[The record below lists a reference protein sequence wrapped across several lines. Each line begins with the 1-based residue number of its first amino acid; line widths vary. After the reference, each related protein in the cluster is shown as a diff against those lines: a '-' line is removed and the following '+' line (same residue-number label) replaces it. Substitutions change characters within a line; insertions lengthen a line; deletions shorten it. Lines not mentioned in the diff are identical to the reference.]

1 MSKSEILVRMN
12 AEHLAK
18 IAYFDRQSPERQ
30 RELSEDRSFWSA
42 HDCRAYTHQGVC
54 LECGQTSIRL
64 AV

>member
-18 IAYFDRQSPERQ
+18 VAYFERQPPERQ

-42 HDCRAYTHQGVC
+42 HDCPAYTYQGVC
-54 LECGQTSIRL
+54 LECGQASLQL